1 MKRRSFMYIIS
12 PSILSA
18 DFANLYRDVK
28 GAVEGGAKF
37 LHIDVMDG
45 RFVPNITIGLP
56 VVKSLRKVFPD
67 VIFDVH
73 LMIVEPERYVEKF
86 IDVGADI
93 VTFHI
98 EATPHIDRTINL
110 IKEKGAKAGI
120 AFTPTTPLE
129 YLNYIKDVDLIL
141 IMTVNPG
148 FGGQKFIPT
157 MHKKINNARR
167 IIKEKGWDTYLEVD
181 GGIYPENLREVAK
194 DGANVFVAGNAI
206 FGMGNPYEKVREFLK
221 ILGHE

>member
-1 MKRRSFMYIIS
+1 MYIIS

-18 DFANLYRDVK
+18 NFTNLYKDVSA
-28 GAVEGGAKF
+28 AVEGGARF

-56 VVKSLRKVFPD
+56 VVKSLRKSFPD
-67 VIFDVH
+67 VVFDVH

-93 VTFHI
+93 VTFHV
-98 EATPHIDRTINL
+98 EATPHIDRTISL

-129 YLNYIKDVDLIL
+129 YLNYIKDIDLIL

-157 MHKKINNARR
+157 MHRKIHAARKIIDENNWNA
-167 IIKEKGWDTYLEVD
+167 YLEVD
-181 GGIYPENLREVAK
+181 GGIYPENIKQVAD

-206 FGMGNPYEKVREFLK
+206 FGMGNPYERVKEFLK
-221 ILGHE
+221 ILGYE